1 MPHSRPTP
9 AARGTA
15 SASAPGA
22 LVMIMCQLRAREVR
36 RDEWNDATCW
46 RCWGSRLQPRFR
58 MLPAVGAR
66 PPCAGF
72 LSGGDEKG
80 AESFVAAMLD
90 GLLPR
95 AIPSPK
101 Q

>member
-1 MPHSRPTP
+1 M
-9 AARGTA
+9 
-15 SASAPGA
+15 
-22 LVMIMCQLRAREVR
+22 ER
-36 RDEWNDATCW
+36 RN
-46 RCWGSRLQPRFR
+46 
-58 MLPAVGAR
+58 LPAVLGLTFAAPLPAVIPAMGAR